1 MTPTNRRDFLKNITA
16 LAAAA
21 GAAQAAAPDWK
32 KQIGL
37 EMYTVRDLTP
47 KDYEGTLAKI
57 AAIGYKEIEPAS
69 ADYGGM
75 QPKQFRAMLDR
86 YGVTMP
92 TTHIG
97 ATAGPGLEKE
107 LEGFQIM
114 GLKYTEVKG
123 GGGTPGNMAK
133 TPQEA
138 AKRTA
143 QLLNEH
149 GKITKKFGMKML
161 YHNHAQEFQPFE
173 SSAERPYDILLAETD
188 PAVVAMQL
196 DIGWASVA
204 GQNVLEMFKKNPGRF
219 ELWHVKDARGIKTLD
234 PKLDQRARM
243 RNVLLVPIGQGEVNY
258 KPIFEAAD
266 IAGMKH
272 FCIEQDNAAAWGDS
286 VAAARVSFEALSKIL

>member
-1 MTPTNRRDFLKNITA
+1 MTPTNRRDFLKNIA
-16 LAAAA
+16 AFAAAG
-21 GAAQAAAPDWK
+21 GAAQASGPDWK

-92 TTHIG
+92 STHIG
-97 ATAGPGLEKE
+97 ASAGPGLEKE
-107 LEGFQIM
+107 LEGFEIM

-123 GGGTPGNMAK
+123 GGGAPNMGK

-143 QLLNEH
+143 QLLNQH

-173 SSAERPYDILLAETD
+173 GSAERPYDILLAETD
-188 PAVVAMQL
+188 PSLVAMQL
-196 DIGWASVA
+196 DVGWASVA
-204 GQNVLEMFKKNPGRF
+204 GQNVLEMFQKNPGRF
-219 ELWHVKDARGIKTLD
+219 ELWHVKDAHGIKTLD

-243 RNVLLVPIGQGEVNY
+243 RNVMLVPIGQGEVNY
-258 KPIFEAAD
+258 KPIFAAAEL
-266 IAGMKH
+266 AGMKH